1 MKKKKPVLRYAP
13 SPTGPQH
20 VGGLRTA
27 LYCHLLAQKL
37 GGELILRIEDTD
49 QGRFVPGAEEFI
61 IKAVNWVG
69 LKFTQGV
76 HMGGP
81 HAPYRQSERSAL
93 YQAHAQQLLDAGHA
107 YIAFDTE
114 EELEEMR
121 KKFEEAGSEVRTY
134 NYLTR
139 MSMRNSLTMSK
150 KEVADL
156 LAAGTP
162 HVVRFRIPEKAD
174 VRFHDEI
181 RGPIH
186 VHASHLDDKVLLKSD
201 GLPTYHL
208 ANVVDDRL
216 MEVTHVVRGEEWLP
230 STPLHVLLY
239 RAFGW
244 EEEMPKFAHLA
255 LLLDP
260 KGRKLSKRNAAEFG
274 IPVFP
279 FNWFDEASGEVWE
292 GYADLGYLPEAIVSY
307 IALLGWNPGTEEERL
322 TMPELIQAFSL
333 ERCHHSGAK
342 FDIKKLNSFQEHYLR
357 ALSNAELVEMLRPHA
372 EKAGLDTNPILLERI
387 VVMMKERVTFVHQM
401 VTDGGYLWK
410 APQTFDEGMV
420 AKQWKGEAAN
430 LLNEFAVA
438 LDTLLEWNAVT
449 VHDSFHAFVAER
461 GVGLGKLMAP
471 LRLVLTGVPGGPAV
485 FDIAEAIGRD
495 ETLGRIRFAIAHLG
509 TPA

>member
-1 MKKKKPVLRYAP
+1 MDRKPVLRYAP

-61 IKAVNWVG
+61 IKAVNWAG

-76 HMGGP
+76 HIGGP

-93 YQAHAQQLLDAGHA
+93 YLSHAQQLLDNGHA

-121 KKFEEAGSEVRTY
+121 KRLEAAGSEVRTY

-139 MSMRNSLTMSK
+139 MTMRNSLTMPK
-150 KEVADL
+150 AEVDAL

-174 VRFHDEI
+174 VRFTDEI
-181 RGPIH
+181 RGAIH

-216 MEVTHVVRGEEWLP
+216 MGVTHVVRGEEWLP

-244 EEEMPKFAHLA
+244 EAEMPKFAHLA

-260 KGRKLSKRNAAEFG
+260 QGRKLSKRNAAEFG

-279 FNWFDEASGEVWE
+279 FNWYDEASGEVWE

-322 TMPELIQAFSL
+322 PMAELIQAFSL
-333 ERCHHSGAK
+333 DRCHHAGAK
-342 FDIKKLNSFQEHYLR
+342 FDIKKLNSFQEYYLR
-357 ALSNAELVEMLRPHA
+357 ALPNETLAEMLVPHV
-372 EKAGLDTNPILLERI
+372 EKAGLSTDPTLLVR
-387 VVMMKERVTFVHQM
+387 VAAMMKERVTFVHQM
-401 VTDGGYLWK
+401 VTDGSYLFH
-410 APQTFDEGMV
+410 APSSYDPGMV
-420 AKQWKGEAAN
+420 AKQWKGDAPA
-430 LLNEFAVA
+430 LLTEFAHA
-438 LDTLLEWNAVT
+438 LDTLTEWNAVT
-449 VHDSFHAFVAER
+449 VHDLFHAFVTER
-461 GVGLGKLMAP
+461 GVGLGKVMAP

-485 FDIAEAIGRD
+485 FDIAEAIGRP
-495 ETLGRIRFAIAHLG
+495 ETLRRIQHAVATLG
-509 TPA
+509 VPA

>member
-1 MKKKKPVLRYAP
+1 MDRKPVLRYAP

-27 LYCHLLAQKL
+27 LYCHLLAKQL

-61 IKAVNWVG
+61 IKAVNWAG
-69 LKFTQGV
+69 LEFTQGV
-76 HMGGP
+76 HLGGP
-81 HAPYRQSERSAL
+81 HAPYRQSERSAI
-93 YQAHAQQLLDAGHA
+93 YAAHAQQLLDAGQA
-107 YIAFDTE
+107 YLAFDTE
-114 EELEEMR
+114 SELEEMR
-121 KKFEEAGSEVRTY
+121 QRLEAAGSEVRTY

-139 MSMRNSLTMSK
+139 MTMRNSLTMPAE
-150 KEVADL
+150 EVAAL

-162 HVVRFRIPEKAD
+162 HVVRFRIPEKVD

-181 RGPIH
+181 RGHIH

-216 MEVTHVVRGEEWLP
+216 MAVTHVVRGEEWLP

-244 EEEMPKFAHLA
+244 EAEMPKFAHLA

-260 KGRKLSKRNAAEFG
+260 QGRKLSKRNAAEFG

-279 FNWFDEASGEVWE
+279 FNWFDEASGEIWE

-322 TMPELIQAFSL
+322 TMPELVQAFSL

-357 ALSNAELVEMLRPHA
+357 AYPAEELAEMLKPHA
-372 EKAGLDTNPILLERI
+372 EKAGYSTDALLLAR
-387 VVMMKERVTFVHQM
+387 VAAMMKERVTFAHQM
-401 VTDGGYLWK
+401 VSDGGYLFH
-410 APQTFDEGMV
+410 APTAFDPGMV
-420 AKQWKGEAAN
+420 TKQWKGDAPA
-430 LLNEFAVA
+430 LLADFSAVLAA
-438 LDTLLEWNAVT
+438 LDAWTTTT
-449 VHDSFHAFVAER
+449 VHDAFQEFVTAR
-461 GVGLGKLMAP
+461 GLGFGKVMAP

-495 ETLGRIRFAIAHLG
+495 ETLQRIQHAIQHLG
-509 TPA
+509 VPA